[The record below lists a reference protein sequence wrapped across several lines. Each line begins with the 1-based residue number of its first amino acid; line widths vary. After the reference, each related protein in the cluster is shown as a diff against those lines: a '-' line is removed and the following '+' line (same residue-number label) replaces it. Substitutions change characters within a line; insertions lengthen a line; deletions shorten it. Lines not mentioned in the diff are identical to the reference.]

1 MSLTRPDLQR
11 SGGDTGTRMSLR
23 RLTIESPIG
32 TLTLL
37 ADDKGLTQILFANQ
51 DLDSMGLTSDE
62 IPEAP
67 DDPVLITTAD
77 QLGEYFSGE
86 RATFELPL
94 HLEGTNFEREAWRAL
109 ATIPYGE
116 TTSYAHQAE
125 VIGRPAA
132 TRAVGGANGRNPIPI
147 VLPCHRVVGS
157 DGSLTGFGGGLAI
170 TWRNNGSSTWR
181 AAHNACPLSQSRNRT
196 GTSRGPRT

>member
-1 MSLTRPDLQR
+1 
-11 SGGDTGTRMSLR
+11 MSLR

-32 TLTLL
+32 PLTLL
-37 ADDKGLTQILFANQ
+37 ADDKGLTQIFFANQ
-51 DLDSMGLTSDE
+51 DMASTGLTSDE

-67 DDPVLITTAD
+67 DDPVLITTAA
-77 QLGEYFSGE
+77 QLGEYFAGE
-86 RATFELPL
+86 RTTFELPL

-132 TRAVGGANGRNPIPI
+132 IRAVGGANGRNPIPI

-170 TWRNNGSSTWR
+170 KRWLLDLES
-181 AAHNACPLSQSRNRT
+181 
-196 GTSRGPRT
+196 GTQRLPF